1 MPGADTWSFKEY
13 KGKMAAGDMLR
24 GFDTYAFQR
33 YPDRDGDNDGD
44 EDADDDGDGDHRGG
58 SILTPWEELDL

>member
-1 MPGADTWSFKEY
+1 
-13 KGKMAAGDMLR
+13 MAAGDMLR

-33 YPDRDGDNDGD
+33 YPDRDADNDGD
-44 EDADDDGDGDHRGG
+44 EDGDDDYRGG